1 MFALSAHE
9 VELDCYTL
17 NLGWNG
23 GLRSLEVHA
32 KHGTQKT
39 ECPLDFASPHSDFRR
54 GVFQHHRYMSYPVLI
69 SPLIAAHL

>member
-1 MFALSAHE
+1 MFPLSAQE

-23 GLRSLEVHA
+23 GLRPLEVHA

-39 ECPLDFASPHSDFRR
+39 EYPLDFASPHSDFRR
-54 GVFQHHRYMSYPVLI
+54 GVIYIYI
-69 SPLIAAHL
+69 YTWHLSAP